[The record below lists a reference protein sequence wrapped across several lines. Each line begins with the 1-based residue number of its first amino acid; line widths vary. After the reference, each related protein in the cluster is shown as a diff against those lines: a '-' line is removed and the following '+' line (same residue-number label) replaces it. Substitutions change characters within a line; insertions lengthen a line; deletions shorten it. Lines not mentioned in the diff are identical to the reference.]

1 MKEFIIQAVIIIMW
15 AVVLKEV
22 LLNKFFDWIIE
33 EGASLNL
40 ENFVELSTFGS
51 NTRILTAIIYYAIF
65 GACAFDL
72 FGGYSISIAA
82 IITGIHALFMLG
94 NVGWVVFLKSFSGED
109 RRMIVKMVNKLLVR
123 HRQDCNY
130 GEEGNI

>member
-22 LLNKFFDWIIE
+22 LLNKFFDWLIE
-33 EGASLNL
+33 EAASLNL
-40 ENFVELSTFGS
+40 VKFVELKIFAFH
-51 NTRILTAIIYYAIF
+51 TRILTAIIYYAVF

-82 IITGIHALFMLG
+82 IITGIHALLILG
-94 NVGWVVFLKSFSGED
+94 SVGWIKLLKSCSEED
-109 RRMIVKMVNKLLVR
+109 RRVIVKMVNKKF
-123 HRQDCNY
+123 
-130 GEEGNI
+130 I

>member
-1 MKEFIIQAVIIIMW
+1 MW

-22 LLNKFFDWIIE
+22 LLNKFFDWLIE

-40 ENFVELSTFGS
+40 AKFVELNSFVF

-82 IITGIHALFMLG
+82 IITGIHAILMLG
-94 NVGWVVFLKSFSGED
+94 GVGWVGLLKSYSEED
-109 RRMIVKMVNKLLVR
+109 RRMIVKMVNKIFSR

>member
-22 LLNKFFDWIIE
+22 LLNKFFDWLIE
-33 EGASLNL
+33 EAASLNL
-40 ENFVELSTFGS
+40 VKFVEFKTFAFH
-51 NTRILTAIIYYAIF
+51 TRILTAIIYYAVF

-82 IITGIHALFMLG
+82 IITGIHALLMLG
-94 NVGWVVFLKSFSGED
+94 SIGWIELLKSCSEED
-109 RRMIVKMVNKLLVR
+109 RRIIVNMVNKKF
-123 HRQDCNY
+123 
-130 GEEGNI
+130 I